1 MKKLLAVLGLAAGLA
16 TACIN
21 TDQTLGEQFV
31 ATNQKYDFYSA
42 EFDIPD
48 VRMRPVDSL
57 TAYSSRRITIGAV
70 RDEDYGLYRRA
81 SAVTLVPVLKSVDF
95 GKDPVL
101 GDTTWNVGLLHSD
114 NPQNILSP
122 ELTCRLYFR
131 TTFASDKAVT
141 EWMEKAQGERLAIT
155 ARGGDTPAKY
165 WTVDTLPSKWVA
177 FGSDAPHLTN
187 FKHKAICGPGTI
199 AVAHRDD
206 EFVRTADLEKAVEQ
220 YITLYKSI
228 S

>member
-95 GKDPVL
+95 GKDY
-101 GDTTWNVGLLHSD
+101 D
-114 NPQNILSP
+114 
-122 ELTCRLYFR
+122 
-131 TTFASDKAVT
+131 AV
-141 EWMEKAQGERLAIT
+141 
-155 ARGGDTPAKY
+155 
-165 WTVDTLPSKWVA
+165 
-177 FGSDAPHLTN
+177 
-187 FKHKAICGPGTI
+187 
-199 AVAHRDD
+199 
-206 EFVRTADLEKAVEQ
+206 
-220 YITLYKSI
+220 I
-228 S
+228 STSALRI